1 MRIAAEAIARQ
12 QLDRTVVGFVHDRR
26 RARSTAPPTSHTNN
40 DRTVLYRR
48 TIQIWRCRS
57 IRYQKQ
63 PWLVLLRQVHT
74 ERPYEDTVDVVI
86 DRSKMER
93 LTGADVGQCDSEGAG
108 GPGVQQQLTDELPA
122 RGETN
127 DPARLVRGGIFGIAL
142 ANHEVA
148 SGGP

>member
-1 MRIAAEAIARQ
+1 
-12 QLDRTVVGFVHDRR
+12 
-26 RARSTAPPTSHTNN
+26 
-40 DRTVLYRR
+40 YRR

-57 IRYQKQ
+57 IRYQKR

-122 RGETN
+122 RGEIN
-127 DPARLVRGGIFGIAL
+127 DLPRLVGVGIDGIAIANDEVPIGRQYQSKRPMQVNLILVDHAAPTVTLFNL
-142 ANHEVA
+142 ARVHHGEDLVVSRGRNV
-148 SGGP
+148 